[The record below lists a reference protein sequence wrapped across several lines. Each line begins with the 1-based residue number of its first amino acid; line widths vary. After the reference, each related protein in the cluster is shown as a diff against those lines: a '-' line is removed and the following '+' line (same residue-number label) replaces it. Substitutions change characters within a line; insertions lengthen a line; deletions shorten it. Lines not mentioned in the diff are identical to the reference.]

1 MVQKGEISS
10 SVSSTAETF
19 CLDDAS
25 ARCAAFPE
33 LFIADY
39 FLPIWN
45 LKFWEK
51 FGFEFARGYDWLG
64 IREFWTMFEWW
75 FGESIYTLEGEGEVE
90 KLIMS
95 EG

>member
-1 MVQKGEISS
+1 MVQKGEVYS

-45 LKFWEK
+45 LKF
-51 FGFEFARGYDWLG
+51 
-64 IREFWTMFEWW
+64 
-75 FGESIYTLEGEGEVE
+75 
-90 KLIMS
+90 
-95 EG
+95 